1 MSQHNGL
8 WLRAALIQALRRF
21 FIINGYLEV
30 DTPIRIP
37 ALAPEAYIEPEPAG
51 DWFLQTSPE
60 LCMKRLLA
68 SGIPKLFQICKC
80 FRKNER
86 GRRHLPEFA
95 MLEWYRAGIDYH
107 ALMTECEE
115 LFGSLAKK
123 FGRDCC
129 VRVGGQ
135 KVGLERPWE
144 RLRVADAFGRHAPVS
159 VIEALR
165 TNCFDEMLVHHVEPY
180 LGMERPTFLYDY
192 PASLGALART
202 RRDAPDTAER
212 FELYIGGIELAN
224 GFSELTDANEQRARF
239 EKEMA
244 AIRAQGREPGPMPE
258 NFLADLEQ
266 MPEAA
271 GIALGVDRLVML
283 FFGAGSIDEA
293 VSFTP
298 EDL

>member
-21 FIINGYLEV
+21 FINGGYLEV
-30 DTPIRIP
+30 DTPVRIP
-37 ALAPEAYIEPEPAG
+37 APAPEAYIEPEPAG
-51 DWFLQTSPE
+51 GWFLQTSPE

-80 FRKNER
+80 FRRNER

-95 MLEWYRAGIDYH
+95 MLEWYRSGIDYH
-107 ALMTECEE
+107 SLMTECEE
-115 LFGSLAKK
+115 LFGYLVKQLDR
-123 FGRDCC
+123 GCC
-129 VRVGGQ
+129 VRIGGQ
-135 KVGLERPWE
+135 EVPLDRPWE
-144 RLRVADAFGRHAPVS
+144 RLRVEDAFQRHAPVS
-159 VIEALR
+159 VAEALR
-165 TNCFDEMLVHHVEPY
+165 TDCFDEMLVRYIEPH
-180 LGMERPTFLYDY
+180 LGMERPAFLYDY
-192 PASLGALART
+192 PAALGALARV
-202 RRDAPDTAER
+202 RGDAPDTAER

-244 AIRAQGREPGPMPE
+244 VIQALGREHGPMPQK
-258 NFLADLEQ
+258 FLDDLEQ

-283 FFGAGSIDEA
+283 FLGAESIDEA
-293 VSFTP
+293 VPFTP